1 MRADNIVILGYKRT
15 PFCEFVGSA
24 RDGMGNLAGK
34 LASFSAPQ
42 LGAIAARGVLQE
54 TKILP
59 EDIDHVIWGIAEQN
73 HVDDFYG
80 ARYVAL
86 ELGLIET
93 PALTVARICGSGA
106 EAIIQGAR
114 MLLIGEANYVLVG
127 GAESLSN
134 SPHVIR
140 GLRKGV
146 RLMQPPPL
154 EDLFKEHLF
163 DRFANLMMGGTADKL
178 GKEWGITREECDE
191 YAFLSIQRAM
201 EAQDAGFFQKEIVE
215 IEMQNS
221 KGEPPTIVSHDDHI
235 HREASL
241 EKLLSM
247 RPVPLFGDPKKGLV
261 TAGNASGMTDGAGAM
276 ILSTENRSKT
286 DGIKPIGRIISW
298 GISAVHPDNM
308 GFGPV
313 LATREALEDTCLSL
327 NDLEILEVNEAFAP
341 IAVVDRKALDNF
353 PYEKYNPNG
362 GAIALGHP
370 LGATGVRLIGTA
382 LNHLHTV
389 KKGSFGCASMCIG
402 GGQGIAVVVEALN

>member
-15 PFCEFVGSA
+15 PFCEFVGSSH
-24 RDGMGNLAGK
+24 DGSGGPSGK

-73 HVDDFYG
+73 NVDDFYG

-106 EAIIQGAR
+106 EAIVQGAR
-114 MLLIGEANYVLVG
+114 MLLIGEVNYVLVG
-127 GAESLSN
+127 GAESLSG

-178 GKEWGITREECDE
+178 GKEWGITREECDK
-191 YAFLSIQRAM
+191 YAFLSIQRAV
-201 EAQDAGFFQKEIVE
+201 EAQDAGFFQNEIVPVE
-215 IEMQNS
+215 VDGARGKVS
-221 KGEPPTIVSHDDHI
+221 TIVAHDDHI

-241 EKLLSM
+241 ETLLSM
-247 RPVPLFGDPKKGLV
+247 RPVPFFGNPKTGLV
-261 TAGNASGMTDGAGAM
+261 TAGNASGMVDGAGAM
-276 ILSTENRSKT
+276 ILTTESRART
-286 DGIKPIGRIISW
+286 GGMKPIGRVISW
-298 GISAVHPDNM
+298 GISAVHPDIM

-313 LATREALEDTCLSL
+313 PAVQEALEDAGLSL
-327 NDLEILEVNEAFAP
+327 DDLDVLEVNEAFAP
-341 IAVVDRKALDNF
+341 ISVVCRKALDDF
-353 PYEKYNPNG
+353 PLEKYNPRG

-370 LGATGVRLIGTA
+370 LGATGVRLIGTI
-382 LNHLHTV
+382 LNHLHTI

-402 GGQGIAVVVEALN
+402 GGQGIAVIVEALD